1 MILQV
6 CGSDMRMTLIIKTVW
21 YCSLLFESSC
31 GIRKGWIFQARFREE
46 NLCMCMCASVYHCI
60 ECLCAL
66 NRWCFFGS
74 QYFSKIPAHTWV
86 CNSRSDYHHPRRN
99 KITTLFRNGMN
110 KNRKTIFQNESW
122 PWKNLPEKSSVS
134 VCWAVQRNVE
144 IKPCSWRGNQLDIQD
159 PTAEVP
165 WSS

>member
-6 CGSDMRMTLIIKTVW
+6 CGSDMIMTLIITTVW

-31 GIRKGWIFQARFREE
+31 GIRKEWIFQARFREE

-60 ECLCAL
+60 ECLCTL
-66 NRWCFFGS
+66 NRWCFF
-74 QYFSKIPAHTWV
+74 
-86 CNSRSDYHHPRRN
+86 RSHYLESAIQGVTTIIQEQK

-110 KNRKTIFQNESW
+110 KTGKQSFKTS
-122 PWKNLPEKSSVS
+122 LDPEKISWSSSVS

-144 IKPCSWRGNQLDIQD
+144 IKPCSWRGNQFDIQD
-159 PTAEVP
+159 PTTAEVTWVIRP
-165 WSS
+165 RPV